1 MRPCSP
7 CTDADADADAAY
19 PGGWCALTRARIA
32 WMEQTR
38 ISCPDPKDMSRA
50 AVTVPGL
57 GEDAARTDNA
67 EKVALQPLPDSL
79 PLQSAAAD
87 AGPAHFGLTHG
98 DALPIKATDEPGC
111 AVNHAD

>member
-1 MRPCSP
+1 
-7 CTDADADADAAY
+7 
-19 PGGWCALTRARIA
+19 
-32 WMEQTR
+32 MEQTR
-38 ISCPDPKDMSRA
+38 ISCPDPEDTSPA
-50 AVTVPGL
+50 AVTVTGL

-98 DALPIKATDEPGC
+98 DALPIQATDEPGC
-111 AVNHAD
+111 AVDHAD